1 MGSIP
6 IIQINLHH
14 SKAGSTELCC
24 RLSNMKRYIVLVQ
37 EPWIINN
44 RICGLPKRGLIFSDS
59 KEKLRSCVIVSP
71 DIKAWPLSAFTDADC
86 LIYKMARRRSDI
98 RVSIYAR

>member
-1 MGSIP
+1 
-6 IIQINLHH
+6 
-14 SKAGSTELCC
+14 
-24 RLSNMKRYIVLVQ
+24 MKRYIVLVQ